1 MTVPDLFEALQA
13 LARTILE
20 IQDHKF
26 CVELEG
32 RQYLRAEVESDVGV
46 QDRIQGA
53 LQRLCARQGWQV
65 KIKVKDGVQVK
76 VGDSRA
82 KGDTLPHALAL
93 ALLAGWPQLLYC
105 SPQQKESRAQPSKKS
120 HQEQVPKG
128 LPAGLEPC
136 GGCGAPFLVAAL
148 QSTVGGARCEKCVQE
163 QAAD

>member
-13 LARTILE
+13 LARTIPE
-20 IQDHKF
+20 IQDHEF

-53 LQRLCARQGWQV
+53 LQRLCAGQGWQV
-65 KIKVKDGVQVK
+65 RIKIKDGIQVR

-93 ALLAGWPQLLYC
+93 ALLTGWPRLTYRP
-105 SPQQKESRAQPSKKS
+105 PQERRPPDHPPKKKRTS
-120 HQEQVPKG
+120 KG
-128 LPAGLEPC
+128 LPAGIEPC
-136 GGCGAPFLVAAL
+136 GSCGAPFLAVAL
-148 QSTVGGARCEKCVQE
+148 QSTESGPRCEKCAQE